1 MTSDRRGL
9 HWLSGPSRLRRPRR
23 GGNSSGNGFGIAKDF
38 GISEATLHNWSKWV
52 SVTREVGSEAPVK
65 TSPKEIREWA
75 ISEGHE
81 VLSRGGFRPSSSEPS
96 VMLR

>member
-1 MTSDRRGL
+1 MIEGGCTGSAGLRACGDHVAAETLRGTASGSRKTSGF
-9 HWLSGPSRLRRPRR
+9 PSRPCTT
-23 GGNSSGNGFGIAKDF
+23 G
-38 GISEATLHNWSKWV
+38 SKWV

-81 VLSRGGFRPSSSEPS
+81 VSSRGGFRPSSSEPS